1 MTELQTALGQSIGN
15 DIDNLITKINGL
27 EDTTINY
34 LGKIDNIQEY
44 AKNKA
49 QEKVDEMCERISNE
63 INSKLNTQI
72 SMAVSKIE
80 EIYNSSTA
88 FKELITSIATADVE
102 HFTKIS
108 EIVEFLTTIQ
118 KLFSGPYNQMTNII
132 ADFIIISSKLTNLIT
147 KINEILSIRN
157 SIPQHILKDG
167 TQLNYDKLN
176 INVDTT
182 SITALQN
189 IINPQQS

>member
-15 DIDNLITKINGL
+15 DIDNLITKIDGL

-34 LGKIDNIQEY
+34 LDKIDNIQEY

-72 SMAVSKIE
+72 SMAVSKIT
-80 EIYNSSTA
+80 EIYNSSTV
-88 FKELITSIATADVE
+88 FKELIKTIATTNVAS
-102 HFTKIS
+102 FTKIS
-108 EIVEFLTTIQ
+108 EVVGFLTEIK
-118 KLFSGPYNQMTNII
+118 KLFSGPYDEMEKII
-132 ADFIIISSKLTNLIT
+132 ADFIEISNKLTNLIT
-147 KINEILSIRN
+147 KINEFLSIRN

-176 INVDTT
+176 IDVDTT
-182 SITALQN
+182 SITTLQN
-189 IINPQQS
+189 LINPQ

>member
-15 DIDNLITKINGL
+15 DIDNLITKIDGL

-34 LGKIDNIQEY
+34 LDKIDNVQEY

-88 FKELITSIATADVE
+88 FKKLITTIATTNVAS
-102 HFTKIS
+102 FTKIS
-108 EIVEFLTTIQ
+108 EVVGFLTEIQ
-118 KLFSGPYNQMTNII
+118 KLFSGPYNEMTKII

-147 KINEILSIRN
+147 KINEFLSIRN

-176 INVDTT
+176 ISIDTT
-182 SITALQN
+182 SITTLQN
-189 IINPQQS
+189 LINPQQS

>member
-15 DIDNLITKINGL
+15 DIDNLITKIDGL

-72 SMAVSKIE
+72 SMAVSKIT

-88 FKELITSIATADVE
+88 FQGLISNIATFNFEDFDIGKAKELLE
-102 HFTKIS
+102 Y
-108 EIVEFLTTIQ
+108 IVELY
-118 KLFSGPYNQMTNII
+118 SGPYKQMLEII
-132 ADFIIISSKLTNLIT
+132 NDFIMISSKLTNLIT

-176 INVDTT
+176 ISIDTT
-182 SITALQN
+182 SITELQN